1 MVETQFF
8 SKIKALQSDWGMN
21 INPFQLIY
29 IILVLNIKFLVLTL
43 HNKMVVLKEKNHHV
57 VEMGIILFTHC
68 HVPLSFQPF
77 AFQTSIFLINRLLTL
92 ALSNSTLY
100 EFHHKKT
107 SNMIF
112 SRASI
117 TLVINFYALV
127 INTNWNIIQ
136 LNVFSLDVVP
146 ITRVLCLHKLIGHV
160 YVTRH
165 VVFNECH
172 FFFMIFLFLQLLQP
186 ILCHLLSFVPLSLL
200 L

>member
-8 SKIKALQSDWGMN
+8 SKIKALQSDWGDEYKPISTHLHN
-21 INPFQLIY
+21 LGIKH
-29 IILVLNIKFLVLTL
+29 KFLILTL
-43 HNKMVVLKEKNHHV
+43 HNKMVVLKEK
-57 VEMGIILFTHC
+57 IIMLLKWVSYC

-92 ALSNSTLY
+92 VLSNSTLY
-100 EFHHKKT
+100 QLHHKKT

-117 TLVINFYALV
+117 TPVINFYALV